1 VTTGETVGATVG
13 ASVGAIVAAG
23 GRGER
28 FGAATPKALVM
39 LGGEPLVVH
48 ACRALRAAGITE
60 VVVAAPADRVA
71 AVGGLVPFARVVA
84 GGATRTASVRRA
96 LAELSAAVDIVLV
109 HDAARPLAPPSLVDR
124 VVAAIEAGA
133 DAVVPVVAVT
143 ATVKQVDEAGVVVA
157 TVDRS
162 MLRAVQTPQGF
173 RRDVLVA
180 AHEAAGDGDDA
191 GASDDACLAER
202 LGVSVVTVQGSVEAM
217 KVTTRSDLLM
227 AEMLLRERTS
237 AAGGVTT

>member
-1 VTTGETVGATVG
+1 VTTGETVG

-143 ATVKQVDEAGVVVA
+143 DTVKQVDEAGVVVA

-180 AHEAAGDGDDA
+180 AHEAVGDDDA
-191 GASDDACLAER
+191 GVSDDACLAER

>member
-1 VTTGETVGATVG
+1 VTTGETVGAT
-13 ASVGAIVAAG
+13 VGAIVAAG

-60 VVVAAPADRVA
+60 VVVAAPADRLA
-71 AVGGLVPFARVVA
+71 AVGGLVPYARVVA

-109 HDAARPLAPPSLVDR
+109 HDAARALAPPSLVDR

-143 ATVKQVDEAGVVVA
+143 DTVKQVDEAGVVVA

-180 AHEAAGDGDDA
+180 AHEAAGEHDA

-217 KVTTRSDLLM
+217 KVTTQSDLLM
-227 AEMLLRERTS
+227 AETLLRERTS

>member
-1 VTTGETVGATVG
+1 VTTGETVG

-48 ACRALRAAGITE
+48 ACRALRTAGITE

-143 ATVKQVDEAGVVVA
+143 DTVKQVDEAGVVVA

-180 AHEAAGDGDDA
+180 AHEAVGDDDA

>member
-1 VTTGETVGATVG
+1 VTTGETVG

-48 ACRALRAAGITE
+48 ACRALRTAGITE

-143 ATVKQVDEAGVVVA
+143 DTVKQVDEAGVVVA

-180 AHEAAGDGDDA
+180 AHEAVGDDDA
-191 GASDDACLAER
+191 GVSDDACLAER

>member
-1 VTTGETVGATVG
+1 
-13 ASVGAIVAAG
+13 
-23 GRGER
+23 
-28 FGAATPKALVM
+28 
-39 LGGEPLVVH
+39 
-48 ACRALRAAGITE
+48 
-60 VVVAAPADRVA
+60 
-71 AVGGLVPFARVVA
+71 VVA
-84 GGATRTASVRRA
+84 GGETRTASVRRA

-143 ATVKQVDEAGVVVA
+143 DTVKQVDEAGVVVA

-180 AHEAAGDGDDA
+180 AHEAVGDGDDA

>member
-48 ACRALRAAGITE
+48 ACRALRTAGITE

-143 ATVKQVDEAGVVVA
+143 DTVKQVDEAGVVVA

-180 AHEAAGDGDDA
+180 AHEAAGDA
-191 GASDDACLAER
+191 GAFDDACLAER

-217 KVTTRSDLLM
+217 KVTTQSDLLM
-227 AEMLLRERTS
+227 AETLLRERTS